1 MKMPF
6 PYELYPKAKETHC
19 LNLPEISV
27 SRPPFPGSIRTADGC
42 FWGWRDNNS
51 YVSTHK
57 TDKVCTAD
65 GKCYNYNDVF
75 VDEVDP
81 GYSNTCGQTCYAACE
96 CNTSNGWYPTCQ
108 GTDCYKVVD
117 TRYAGKPNAASAS
130 RSISDVASI
139 SASGAN
145 SGISASA
152 AAKSGIK
159 TASAAGN
166 YTVSAASAA
175 VATAGATSGIST
187 MASGAT
193 TCYKKKTCSE
203 GGYFDSEPAGQACT
217 SVNYNGLTCYKDCQ
231 DKCGDGNAYYTI
243 SLENNPYGSS
253 WDPIVNLNWDSKK
266 SDPCVIDGTKG
277 SMEAKFEIWCPTD
290 CTGPSLQSGD
300 ATVDI
305 DITHPG
311 DYTIPS
317 NGNAWCPSGTSS
329 PDILWNGCI
338 INAGSC
344 NPMNQ
349 DCKSVTRVNNT
360 NWVAETTQGA
370 KFHYTLTT
378 KPVYY
383 DCNGTLNGTW
393 VEWDNSDNPEML
405 YHCCCPTRLDKYDSS
420 CCTLDSECPDG
431 YYEDEPNSSYFEY
444 KTSANGNCYKV
455 TGCAAGYTPVSTS
468 SGYTSITTSG
478 TTYDYHGFVCE
489 KDSDEGYFNAQ
500 FRIRFNGMEE
510 IRAFA
515 LGTKAKLYAYNNK
528 TDEEKEELIDLGRY
542 AIENGQISLDDL
554 ITVADNNGYNH
565 ALISTISIP
574 YPSSDT
580 EIDVEITGGTN
591 SFARVECNTPV
602 AVSGL
607 SPILEETG
615 DGWYPFVPD
624 GSNADKIID
633 MLCKIKTPST
643 WALKLVQ
650 NEGAYQ
656 YIETSLLSDTGASL
670 DDFYRIKKFSNGSF
684 AGGRRLPTGYTPS
697 IIDITLNN
705 KSTNQSTTGSY
716 MFNNANN
723 NNCLAD
729 YCPNET
735 TVLTSATGY
744 SKGVLKVLTHDFNS
758 AVFKIGNDEIYNGNR
773 DIYCPVTAITN
784 QEAITCGFKDKISM
798 SLERKLSDIIYTN
811 DTEDLD
817 VKFIVPMSSVST
829 CPDGW
834 FESRPD
840 ARCFTYETKGMCY
853 RATGCRSDTRECGP
867 KGYLTSNG
875 ITCYTDFG
883 EETTPTKKCE
893 CKLTVKYHSSDMYYT
908 DVTFAVSLSGTTCK
922 SNQDEFTVEFPG
934 IGQGGTSTCPN
945 ASITDHLTLSKL
957 YVGVTNNYH
966 IISGS
971 GCHFMDVNQPGH
983 KSYIVKINGVQASA
997 AGGSSFKATD
1007 GSKCYLSYDG
1017 NF

>member
-1 MKMPF
+1 
-6 PYELYPKAKETHC
+6 
-19 LNLPEISV
+19 
-27 SRPPFPGSIRTADGC
+27 
-42 FWGWRDNNS
+42 
-51 YVSTHK
+51 
-57 TDKVCTAD
+57 
-65 GKCYNYNDVF
+65 
-75 VDEVDP
+75 
-81 GYSNTCGQTCYAACE
+81 
-96 CNTSNGWYPTCQ
+96 
-108 GTDCYKVVD
+108 
-117 TRYAGKPNAASAS
+117 
-130 RSISDVASI
+130 
-139 SASGAN
+139 
-145 SGISASA
+145 
-152 AAKSGIK
+152 
-159 TASAAGN
+159 
-166 YTVSAASAA
+166 
-175 VATAGATSGIST
+175 
-187 MASGAT
+187 
-193 TCYKKKTCSE
+193 
-203 GGYFDSEPAGQACT
+203 
-217 SVNYNGLTCYKDCQ
+217 
-231 DKCGDGNAYYTI
+231 
-243 SLENNPYGSS
+243 
-253 WDPIVNLNWDSKK
+253 
-266 SDPCVIDGTKG
+266 
-277 SMEAKFEIWCPTD
+277 MEAKFEIWCPTD

-478 TTYDYHGFVCE
+478 TTYDYHGFKCYE
-489 KDSDEGYFNAQ
+489 
-500 FRIRFNGMEE
+500 
-510 IRAFA
+510 
-515 LGTKAKLYAYNNK
+515 
-528 TDEEKEELIDLGRY
+528 
-542 AIENGQISLDDL
+542 
-554 ITVADNNGYNH
+554 
-565 ALISTISIP
+565 
-574 YPSSDT
+574 
-580 EIDVEITGGTN
+580 
-591 SFARVECNTPV
+591 
-602 AVSGL
+602 
-607 SPILEETG
+607 
-615 DGWYPFVPD
+615 
-624 GSNADKIID
+624 
-633 MLCKIKTPST
+633 
-643 WALKLVQ
+643 
-650 NEGAYQ
+650 
-656 YIETSLLSDTGASL
+656 
-670 DDFYRIKKFSNGSF
+670 
-684 AGGRRLPTGYTPS
+684 
-697 IIDITLNN
+697 
-705 KSTNQSTTGSY
+705 QS
-716 MFNNANN
+716 
-723 NNCLAD
+723 
-729 YCPNET
+729 
-735 TVLTSATGY
+735 
-744 SKGVLKVLTHDFNS
+744 
-758 AVFKIGNDEIYNGNR
+758 
-773 DIYCPVTAITN
+773 
-784 QEAITCGFKDKISM
+784 
-798 SLERKLSDIIYTN
+798 
-811 DTEDLD
+811 
-817 VKFIVPMSSVST
+817 

-840 ARCFTYETKGMCY
+840 IRCFDYEMDEDTLCY
-853 RATGCRSDTRECGP
+853 RATGCRSGSRECGP